1 MKTKVTDLLFETQ
14 GSAQAILDA
23 NDPGYVIIVDDKNV
37 GSIYDERG
45 YLVAIIGAE
54 GDEDGVQ

>member
-1 MKTKVTDLLFETQ
+1 MKTKITDLLFETQ

-23 NDPGYVIIVDDKNV
+23 NDPGYVITVDDKNV

-45 YLVAIIGAE
+45 YLVAIISPE
-54 GDEDGVQ
+54 GDENGL